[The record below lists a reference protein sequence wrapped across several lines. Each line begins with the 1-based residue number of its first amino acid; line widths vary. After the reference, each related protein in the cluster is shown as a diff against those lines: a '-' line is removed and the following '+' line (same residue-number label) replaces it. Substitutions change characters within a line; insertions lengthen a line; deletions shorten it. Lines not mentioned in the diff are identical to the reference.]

1 MRQCRWPAFRCSQLP
16 HMLTRTHSLLDKVR
30 ERRHEVV
37 TLSRMKVTPR
47 NRRLA
52 FVFVSLHWLW
62 QLALQT
68 MRNARNEKQSQTKVM
83 KKRNALYCY
92 LALTRTVRAL
102 LLQSPWDCLHLCV
115 SSASDYW
122 RHQPLCVVSECCWH
136 ELSPRTSDYRL
147 RTPNNNNDT
156 DTDTES
162 CIHKSM
168 SPPRCCC
175 CCCCSARC
183 VHCTCQLSLRFPLRL
198 LVMDVP
204 MPDHIQISTFVL
216 GVCAGRPLLP
226 VCLSIYL
233 SVCMTAWLSCL
244 SHCICITN
252 PSTWEMFI
260 RSFVL
265 IFFFSLLN

>member
-16 HMLTRTHSLLDKVR
+16 HMFTGTHSLLDKVR
-30 ERRHEVV
+30 ERERQHVVV

-92 LALTRTVRAL
+92 LALPCSVCAL

-147 RTPNNNNDT
+147 PTPDSQQQRHRHR
-156 DTDTES
+156 ELY
-162 CIHKSM
+162 
-168 SPPRCCC
+168 P
-175 CCCCSARC
+175 
-183 VHCTCQLSLRFPLRL
+183 
-198 LVMDVP
+198 
-204 MPDHIQISTFVL
+204 
-216 GVCAGRPLLP
+216 
-226 VCLSIYL
+226 
-233 SVCMTAWLSCL
+233 
-244 SHCICITN
+244 
-252 PSTWEMFI
+252 
-260 RSFVL
+260 
-265 IFFFSLLN
+265 